1 MSGNNQLYTALQRL
15 NILIVP
21 KNIAVYNKENQ
32 IVELYLS
39 RYGIKSIPE
48 NFFQDPIFE
57 CVEKLHLNSNK
68 ITSIPYNTFH
78 PLKNLQFLNLSR
90 NYLQKVEK
98 GCFNNL
104 NNLLD
109 LDLSN
114 NKLTDIDESS
124 FDELTSLVSVSF
136 KNNSLEDLPAN
147 LFDKTVNLTHI
158 DLSIN
163 KFKNVPKAISKIY
176 TKKVTYLDLKGNYIP
191 IEFAKTFTTGPVI
204 HSFISEVKEFWNSN
218 LEEISMPDLDL
229 IIKQYLFNSLM
240 SVYHYAVNVP
250 VLNYSLL
257 GITLGYMTKNFHLL
271 TNYIGSTINLTFRQ
285 NLQLWQKCLE
295 DFKPI
300 EDALMKLLETKEDS
314 TEYQRKTMEK
324 KEFIEL
330 GELVDYKFKKADI
343 FHELIPVHENF
354 FTLIKQFLSWN
365 NPHYSTIFL

>member
-1 MSGNNQLYTALQRL
+1 MSGNNQLHTALQQL

-39 RYGIKSIPE
+39 RYVIKSIPE
-48 NFFQDPIFE
+48 NFFQNPIFE
-57 CVEKLHLNSNK
+57 NVEKLHLNSNK
-68 ITSIPYNTFH
+68 INFLHERTFQY
-78 PLKNLQFLNLSR
+78 LKKLQFLNFSR

-98 GCFNNL
+98 GLFRNL
-104 NNLLD
+104 NNLLE

-114 NKLTDIDESS
+114 NKLTDFEESS
-124 FDELTSLVSVSF
+124 FDDLTSLKTIIL
-136 KNNSLEDLPAN
+136 KNNYLEELPAN
-147 LFDKTVNLTHI
+147 LFEKTLNVTQL

-163 KFKNVPKAISKIY
+163 KFRNVPKAISKIHS
-176 TKKVTYLDLKGNYIP
+176 KKVNFFDLKGNYIP
-191 IEFAKTFTTGPVI
+191 NEFAKTFITSPVI
-204 HSFISEVKEFWNSN
+204 HSFISEVREFWNSN
-218 LEEISMPDLDL
+218 VVEISIPNLDV

-271 TNYIGSTINLTFRQ
+271 TNYIGSTIDLSFRQ
-285 NLQLWQKCLE
+285 NLQLWQICLE
-295 DFKPI
+295 NFKPI
-300 EDALMKLLETKEDS
+300 ENALMKILETNE
-314 TEYQRKTMEK
+314 EMNVRQRKTIENG
-324 KEFIEL
+324 EFTEL
-330 GELVDYKFKKADI
+330 GELIDYKFKKTDI
-343 FHELIPVHENF
+343 HELIPVHENF